1 MLDYYLSQFTG
12 GGTVSEA
19 GLLSP
24 LEPVQRASIADQ
36 VFDVL
41 YKQVLSLAM
50 PPGTK
55 LSEADVA
62 RQLNVSRQPVRDA
75 FYRLSKLGFLV
86 IQPQKATQVSQIHVE
101 DIRKARFIRTAI
113 EVEVMRRAVASLTDD
128 DFRALDHNLDL
139 QAVAVA
145 EGDRARF
152 HQLDDAFHTLLCM
165 GAGVG
170 HVWNVIHENKAHTDR
185 VRFLSLAS
193 GSARALEE
201 HRRILA
207 ALRARDEAAAVATLR
222 GHLGQIETIIEE
234 MRRVHHS
241 WFSAEGV

>member
-1 MLDYYLSQFTG
+1 M
-12 GGTVSEA
+12 SEA
-19 GLLSP
+19 GLLTP

-101 DIRKARFIRTAI
+101 DIRKARFIRTSI
-113 EVEVMRRAVASLTDD
+113 EVEVMRRATLSLTED
-128 DFRALDHNLDL
+128 DFRALEHNLDL
-139 QAVAVA
+139 QTIAVA
-145 EGDRARF
+145 EDDRARF
-152 HQLDDAFHTLLCM
+152 HRLDDAFHTLLCI

-170 HVWNVIHENKAHTDR
+170 FVWDVIRESKAHTDR

-201 HRRILA
+201 HRGILA
-207 ALRARDEAAAVATLR
+207 ALRARDEAAAVTALR
-222 GHLGQIETIIEE
+222 SHLGQIETIIEE